1 MRIQIAT
8 RLSFFVSK
16 RDSNN
21 TSQTEKNAKSV
32 IQVQC
37 VVDEEVALPL
47 ENDDFCWI
55 LLKHEQNKR

>member
-32 IQVQC
+32 IQVQS

-47 ENDDFCWI
+47 ENDDFCSV
-55 LLKHEQNKR
+55 